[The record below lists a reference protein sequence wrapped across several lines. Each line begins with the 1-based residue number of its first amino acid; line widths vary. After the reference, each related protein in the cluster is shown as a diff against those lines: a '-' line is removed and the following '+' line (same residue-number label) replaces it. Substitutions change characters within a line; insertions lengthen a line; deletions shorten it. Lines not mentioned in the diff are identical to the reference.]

1 MGHNGQQRSIIYNGH
16 HGAATQ
22 SCDQVIRERPGKPG
36 HRRIG
41 RCSCRSAERSQ
52 RNLHARLSSFIS
64 MRNRPSPPESDK
76 SVPPACT
83 ALRGWSN
90 LITSACPRITEQG
103 LPGDACVQRARLPS
117 SRPMTC
123 VATDFV
129 KPSSALVRTNR
140 PVNVRLRRRQVEGRN
155 GS

>member
-1 MGHNGQQRSIIYNGH
+1 MGHNGQQRSIMYNGH

-22 SCDQVIRERPGKPG
+22 SCDQGKTRQAGAPKN
-36 HRRIG
+36 RQMFLLQ
-41 RCSCRSAERSQ
+41 RSQ

-64 MRNRPSPPESDK
+64 QRNRPSPPESDK
-76 SVPPACT
+76 SVAAACT
-83 ALRGWSN
+83 PLRGWSN

-123 VATDFV
+123 VAADFV
-129 KPSSALVRTNR
+129 KPSSALVRTNQ
-140 PVNVRLRRRQVEGRN
+140 PVNVRSRRRQVEGRN